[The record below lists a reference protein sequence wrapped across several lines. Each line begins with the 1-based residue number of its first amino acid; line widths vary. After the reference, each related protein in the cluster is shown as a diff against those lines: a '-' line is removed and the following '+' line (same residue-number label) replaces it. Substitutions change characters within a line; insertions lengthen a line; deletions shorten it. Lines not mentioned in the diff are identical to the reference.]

1 MTSIP
6 GIVLAAGASVRMGRP
21 KAFLAMTP
29 GGTILGR
36 VLGTLADAGVEPLVV
51 VAREPFTPREA
62 WNDPRADEVRVVV
75 NPDPDRGQL
84 SSLVCGI
91 QAVDP
96 AEPGRADDA
105 RGHPARAHGDCHV
118 SAPRVG
124 ARSRRRSFVRCMTD
138 ATGIP

>member
-1 MTSIP
+1 
-6 GIVLAAGASVRMGRP
+6 MGRP

-62 WNDPRADEVRVVV
+62 WNDPRADDVRVVV

-91 QAVDP
+91 QAVDS
-96 AEPGRADDA
+96 AEPAALMTLVDIPLVRTATVT
-105 RGHPARAHGDCHV
+105 V

-124 ARSRRRSFVRCMTD
+124 A
-138 ATGIP
+138 